1 MMTPLS
7 DLFAHMTLYT
17 DGIEYILASLPRQRL
32 QTASVLFTGLAEAF
46 SAMILDKDEITLI
59 LRADDWA
66 LASPTAP
73 EARIASGYRL
83 ITLDLPLELSQIGVL
98 ATVSSLLAEAGVS
111 LVAVSAYQ
119 RDHLLVRHADFERAW
134 SVLSNL
140 IAQYRRPGGH

>member
-1 MMTPLS
+1 MTMSLS
-7 DLFAHMTLYT
+7 GLFARMTLYT
-17 DGIEYILASLPRQRL
+17 DGVEYILVSLPRQRL

-73 EARIASGYRL
+73 EARIAPDYRL
-83 ITLDLPLELSQIGVL
+83 ITLDLPLELGQVGIL
-98 ATVSSLLAEAGVS
+98 AAVSSLLAEAGVS